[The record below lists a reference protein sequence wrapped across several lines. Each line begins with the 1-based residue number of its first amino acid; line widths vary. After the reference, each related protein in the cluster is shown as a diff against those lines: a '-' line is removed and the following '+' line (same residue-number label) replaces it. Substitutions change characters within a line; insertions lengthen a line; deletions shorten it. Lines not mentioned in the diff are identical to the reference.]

1 MSHSRHT
8 CLTHVTCVSL
18 TSHMSHSRHTCLT
31 HVTNVSLRSHMCLIY
46 VTHVSLRS
54 HMSPSHV
61 SLRSCM
67 SHSRPT
73 CLTHVTHKS
82 ASRTCTGLS
91 QACVTRCHPHSY
103 IISTHIFIII
113 EIEIQVVSLYVIIY
127 IMELILKTC
136 EQHVFNGKR
145 EQ

>member
-1 MSHSRHT
+1 MGHVSLTSRMSHSRHT
-8 CLTHVTCVSL
+8 CLTHVTHVSL
-18 TSHMSHSRHTCLT
+18 TSA
-31 HVTNVSLRSHMCLIY
+31 
-46 VTHVSLRS
+46 THVSLRS
-54 HMSPSHV
+54 HMSPSHVSLTSRMSPSHV

-113 EIEIQVVSLYVIIY
+113 EIEIQVVSLYVII
-127 IMELILKTC
+127 
-136 EQHVFNGKR
+136 
-145 EQ
+145 